1 MYDVEV
7 KFFEHQ
13 EYLLK
18 RKCVN
23 YRYDKF
29 EKKKNHRYV
38 RSVIVKKLFLHFG
51 S

>member
-23 YRYDKF
+23 YRCDKF
-29 EKKKNHRYV
+29 DKKYHRYV